1 MSDPTK
7 TRDFAHTHDY
17 NAASEPPWASVE
29 IQKLPRECFAFADGE
44 DGAGWKFPHHY
55 VESAAGPDEH
65 GRWSAGTLKVH
76 TQQLLAAYAEAEKA
90 GDMIALAHL
99 DGHRK
104 AIDPDL
110 DGHPLRD
117 LTGIKAHTQTV
128 TKPRY
133 AFSAPVRLEVG
144 DNGENAKSAPVTL
157 VALSGEI
164 LDRPEWGPCVQDLAG
179 CVHKDRIAID
189 YMHNPEQIV
198 GYVNKFTAD
207 DRLVLSGALVPQK
220 THQRTEEI
228 IENMKAGVP
237 YEASIYFPPSFPGDL
252 VIEQYEPGEAVQ
264 VNGKTVTAPEAGLTV
279 FRKFVL
285 RGVAICP
292 HGADGG
298 TAAFLQADT
307 SATASADIR
316 KVPKAGTQQAVT
328 EPEKEKTTMETKEQK
343 PVTAPA
349 PAATQQ
355 ATPPP
360 AEAEKEKEGE
370 GKKVE
375 KEGEEAEEL
384 TGWRASL
391 KKFTAK
397 FGAEKAV
404 EYLTAG
410 KSYAEA
416 LESYADECR
425 AKMEAAAAQ
434 SAPAAAAT
442 GKATAQA
449 AKPSIPFEQAGEPD
463 ANGLSAAEVTA
474 FKQYA
479 SERGLDEAQTAKLM
493 KVHRKMRD
501 ESRRLGVYER
511 SPGAAP
517 IQEAEG
523 GSLTKI
529 GQE

>member
-1 MSDPTK
+1 MTEPTK

-17 NAASEPPWASVE
+17 NAAAEPPWSSVDV
-29 IQKLPRECFAFADGE
+29 QKLPPECFASAIGD
-44 DGAGWKFPHHY
+44 DSTAWRFPHHY
-55 VESAAGPDEH
+55 VESAAQPDEH

-76 TQQLLAAYAEAEKA
+76 TQQLLASYVEAEKE
-90 GDMIALAHL
+90 GLTLALIHL

-117 LTGIKAHTQTV
+117 MTGIKAHTQTV

-133 AFSAPVRLEVG
+133 AFSAPITLEVG
-144 DNGENAKSAPVTL
+144 DNGDGAKSAPVTL

-164 LDRPEWGPCVQDLAG
+164 LDRPEWGPCIQDLGG

-198 GYVNKFTAD
+198 GYINRFTTD
-207 DRLVLSGALVPQK
+207 GKLVLSGALVPQK
-220 THQRTEEI
+220 THHRTEEI

-264 VNGKTVTAPEAGLTV
+264 VNGRTVTAPETGLTV

-343 PVTAPA
+343 PVPAPA
-349 PAATQQ
+349 PAETQQ

-360 AEAEKEKEGE
+360 AEVEKEKEGE
-370 GKKVE
+370 GKE
-375 KEGEEAEEL
+375 AEDAEEL
-384 TGWRASL
+384 TGWRANL

-397 FGAEKAV
+397 FGADKAV
-404 EYLTAG
+404 AYLTAG

-416 LESYADECR
+416 LEAYADECR
-425 AKMEAAAAQ
+425 TKMEAAAAQ
-434 SAPAAAAT
+434 SAPAAAT
-442 GKATAQA
+442 PGKATAQA

-463 ANGLSAAEVTA
+463 PDGLTAAEVAA
-474 FKQYA
+474 FAQYA
-479 SERGLDEAQTAKLM
+479 VERNLTPAQVAKL
-493 KVHRKMRD
+493 KKAHRQAQQ

-511 SPGAAP
+511 TPGAAP